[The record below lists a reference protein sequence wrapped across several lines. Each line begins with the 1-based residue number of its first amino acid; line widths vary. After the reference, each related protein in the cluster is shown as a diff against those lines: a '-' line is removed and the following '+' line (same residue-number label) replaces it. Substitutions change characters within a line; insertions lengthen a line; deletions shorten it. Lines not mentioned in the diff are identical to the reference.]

1 MPVNNSLVVE
11 TKYKSIVECCRH
23 KKIEAVRNM
32 YYSGKF
38 AVQLNDSS
46 MSALFYCPVHFSDQ
60 LKLKSTSNTI
70 FFNQYLALAP
80 KIYLI

>member
-46 MSALFYCPVHFSDQ
+46 MSALFYCP
-60 LKLKSTSNTI
+60 K
-70 FFNQYLALAP
+70 
-80 KIYLI
+80 